1 MQVKILKIR
10 MEYAQFY
17 VRLVQ
22 LDIRNHNVIRN
33 FTIDFLIPTGTKTLL
48 VSRYTKVIE
57 SLLLE

>member
-1 MQVKILKIR
+1 MQVKMLKIR
-10 MEYAQFY
+10 MEFY

-22 LDIRNHNVIRN
+22 LDIRNRNVIRN
-33 FTIDFLIPTGTKTLL
+33 FTIDLLIPTGTKTLL

>member
-17 VRLVQ
+17 VRLV
-22 LDIRNHNVIRN
+22 LVRNRNVIRN